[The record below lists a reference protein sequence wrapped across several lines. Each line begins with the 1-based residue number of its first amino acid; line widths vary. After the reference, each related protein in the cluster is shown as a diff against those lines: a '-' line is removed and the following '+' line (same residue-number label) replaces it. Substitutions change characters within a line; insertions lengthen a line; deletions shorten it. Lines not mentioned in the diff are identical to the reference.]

1 MTTKTSSHYLAPAML
16 LLGALLAAANWYL
29 DPGRP
34 SAPATAL
41 VLLAGLTLAL
51 RLARGRP
58 SADTAH
64 RDPGLS
70 ITSGIVFAGVIVAVS
85 QGVKLLAKLGAVDR
99 VDLSRRSL
107 MLILAALLVFTG
119 NAIPKTLAPLSA
131 ECDAAKAQAVQR
143 LAGWT
148 WVLAGLALAIAWLV
162 LPVSMAEPITFLL
175 LPVSIL
181 ISAVQLVRLRRTRQ
195 TAA

>member
-1 MTTKTSSHYLAPAML
+1 MPTKTPSHYLAPAVL

-41 VLLAGLTLAL
+41 VLLGGLTLAL

-58 SADTAH
+58 NADLAR

-70 ITSGIVFAGVIVAVS
+70 ITSGIVFAGVVVAVS
-85 QGVKLLAKLGAVDR
+85 QGAKLLGKLGAVDS

-107 MLILAALLVFTG
+107 MAILGALLVFTG

-131 ECDAAKAQAVQR
+131 ECDAAKAQAAQR

-148 WVLAGLALAIAWLV
+148 WVLAGLTLAIAWLV
-162 LPVSMAEPITFLL
+162 LPVSLAEPITFLL
-175 LPVSIL
+175 LPASIL